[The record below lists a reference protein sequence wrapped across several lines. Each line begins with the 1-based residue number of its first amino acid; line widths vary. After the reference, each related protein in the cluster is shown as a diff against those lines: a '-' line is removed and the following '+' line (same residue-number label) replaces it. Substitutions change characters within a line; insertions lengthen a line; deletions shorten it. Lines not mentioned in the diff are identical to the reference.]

1 MIGVLDADPAGAESL
16 SHVHGEAISVRSDDE
31 SQAVV
36 AIDCGGAGCGTQH
49 LDLWLGIN
57 AAQGEHVEIAAQ
69 ARDAMGVDAA
79 QVRGS
84 EDFGGLGRIFFGD
97 SEMEKRALAEIA
109 ERIDWE

>member
-16 SHVHGEAISVRSDDE
+16 SHVHGEAIGVRSDDE

-36 AIDCGGAGCGTQH
+36 AIDCGGARCGSQH
-49 LDLWLGIN
+49 LNLWLGIN

-69 ARDAMGVDAA
+69 ACDAVGVDAA

-84 EDFGGLGRIFFGD
+84 EDFSGLGRLLPWD

-109 ERIDWE
+109 Q